1 MTGASN
7 VRTAQTQAR
16 TFTQAWPEIADAV
29 AKAFRMDHEEA
40 EWLENKRI
48 AKLIGAIPFL
58 AGCDQPARTAVTH
71 VSTYLLSIKDTK
83 PFFDAEPTDDFDI
96 LGRLRLIMN
105 FRGGDPRIIDKGMC
119 LLALNMLEDYRR
131 DAHIDEVYGKYNPV
145 ASGAFDYEAT
155 RADLLKRIEAA
166 DCHEMDDIFNSDIGP
181 ESFWGR
187 G

>member
-1 MTGASN
+1 MSSASN
-7 VRTAQTQAR
+7 VRTAPTQAA
-16 TFTQAWPEIADAV
+16 TFSQTWPEIADAV

-48 AKLIGAIPFL
+48 AKLIGAIPYL

-83 PFFDAEPTDDFDI
+83 PFFNADPTDDINI
-96 LGRLRLIMN
+96 LERLRLIMN

-119 LLALNMLEDYRR
+119 LLALSMFDDYKR
-131 DAHIDEVYGKYNPV
+131 DVHIDEVYDKYNPV
-145 ASGAFDYEAT
+145 AAGAFDYEST
-155 RADLLKRIEAA
+155 RADLLQRIETVA
-166 DCHEMDDIFNSDIGP
+166 CPQMDEILNSDMGG
-181 ESFWGR
+181 ESYWGR